1 MTFIVN
7 VSINM
12 ALLLEFNGNL
22 GNTVWRKL
30 TGLPAGKYYITAADS
45 DLTVILF
52 IVKNELSRHLCVLL
66 F

>member
-30 TGLPAGKYYITAADS
+30 GLPAGKYYITAADS

-52 IVKNELSRHLCVLL
+52 IVKNDLSRHLCVLL